1 MLEWIKQKELHIK
14 YLLFPLALI
23 YWLIVFWRNVLYN
36 YNFFISRKLPC
47 KVISVGNITTG
58 GTGKTP
64 AVINLAKYFLSKEH
78 KVAILSRGYGRKTA
92 GTQEVSD
99 GKRIRGDWVNFG
111 DEPTLMARKLP
122 GVPVVVDENR
132 HRGGLYIIEKFK
144 SDLIILDDAFQHRA
158 LERDIDIVLIN
169 CKDKKIV
176 HRMFPYGSLREP
188 IKSLKRANFIILSK
202 SNINQPSSYLI
213 DLTNKIDIP
222 IFFSNFNYNI
232 LISKDGKEMQPN
244 QRLKVL
250 ALSGIADSESFH
262 QMIVDNNLN
271 IVKKLSFSDHHKYC
285 QADIDNIK
293 NQKKDT
299 RFDIVITTEKDM
311 IKIEKLKTAGI
322 KMYSLV
328 GDFNIV
334 DEEKNG
340 FFEQLEK
347 KLFNKS

>member
-1 MLEWIKQKELHIK
+1 
-14 YLLFPLALI
+14 
-23 YWLIVFWRNVLYN
+23 
-36 YNFFISRKLPC
+36 
-47 KVISVGNITTG
+47 
-58 GTGKTP
+58 
-64 AVINLAKYFLSKEH
+64 
-78 KVAILSRGYGRKTA
+78 
-92 GTQEVSD
+92 
-99 GKRIRGDWVNFG
+99 
-111 DEPTLMARKLP
+111 
-122 GVPVVVDENR
+122 
-132 HRGGLYIIEKFK
+132 
-144 SDLIILDDAFQHRA
+144 
-158 LERDIDIVLIN
+158 
-169 CKDKKIV
+169 
-176 HRMFPYGSLREP
+176 
-188 IKSLKRANFIILSK
+188 
-202 SNINQPSSYLI
+202 
-213 DLTNKIDIP
+213 
-222 IFFSNFNYNI
+222 
-232 LISKDGKEMQPN
+232 MQPN

-340 FFEQLEK
+340 FYEQLEN
-347 KLFNKS
+347 KLFNRS